1 MRSLAPA
8 LLLLLAA
15 TAALAQDSSIDDAEK
30 ARVLAKA
37 LAGALPNTAKFGY
50 GGCCTTTP
58 DNRKGIVSPPKPF
71 TAAAAA
77 AEPPATGVLKL
88 GLSSGSGRDGYVF
101 IPSTYTPAT
110 PAPLIVALHGANKTA
125 FNGMATVV
133 DAATAAGAIVIA
145 PSSRD
150 PVTWDMFGAGFG
162 ADVAYINASI
172 AQVSDLYNID
182 PARVA
187 VQGFSDGATYALSL
201 GLASGKAF
209 THVIAFSPG
218 GVAPPQL
225 SGTPQVFIS
234 AGQKDTVF
242 PFAAMTAVACQLVS
256 NGYPVTFES
265 FPGGHEVPVNIAAGA
280 VTWMTGEPTQ
290 GNMPAGACSA

>member
-1 MRSLAPA
+1 VTKNASRFGSTPPLP
-8 LLLLLAA
+8 
-15 TAALAQDSSIDDAEK
+15 
-30 ARVLAKA
+30 
-37 LAGALPNTAKFGY
+37 PNTPSVFV
-50 GGCCTTTP
+50 P
-58 DNRKGIVSPPKPF
+58 
-71 TAAAAA
+71 
-77 AEPPATGVLKL
+77 
-88 GLSSGSGRDGYVF
+88 SS
-101 IPSTYTPAT
+101 YTPAT

-133 DAATAAGAIVIA
+133 DAATAAGAIVVA

-150 PVTWDMFGAGFG
+150 AVTWDMFGAGFG

-172 AQVSDLYNID
+172 AQVMHGKGGGREKEERERGGLVGSSFILFHPPPPPPPPPLPLFQVSDLYNID
-182 PARVA
+182 PTRVA

-225 SGTPQVFIS
+225 TGTPQVFIS

-265 FPGGHEVPVNIAAGA
+265 FPGGHEVPTNIAAAA
-280 VTWMTGEPTQ
+280 VTWMTGEPTA

>member
-1 MRSLAPA
+1 MRLHC
-8 LLLLLAA
+8 LLLLALAA
-15 TAALAQDSSIDDAEK
+15 TAAHAQDSSIDDAEK

-50 GGCCTTTP
+50 GGCCSTLP
-58 DNRKGIVSPPKPF
+58 DNRKGIISPPKPLSA
-71 TAAAAA
+71 TAAAG
-77 AEPPATGVLKL
+77 EPPATGVLKL
-88 GLSSGSGRDGYVF
+88 GLSTGSGRDGYVF

-110 PAPLIVALHGANKTA
+110 PAPLIVSLHGANKTA
-125 FNGMATVV
+125 FNGMATMV
-133 DAATAAGAIVIA
+133 DAATAAGAIIIA

-172 AQVSDLYNID
+172 AQVADLYAID
-182 PARVA
+182 PTRVA
-187 VQGFSDGATYALSL
+187 IQGFSDGATYALSL
-201 GLASGKAF
+201 GLASGKTF

-234 AGQKDTVF
+234 AGQKDNVF
-242 PFAAMTAVACQLVS
+242 PYAAMTQVACQLAA
-256 NGYPVTFES
+256 NGYPVTFET
-265 FPGGHEVPVNIAAGA
+265 FAGGHEVPTAIAAGA
-280 VTWMTGEPTQ
+280 MTWMTGEPTQ
-290 GNMPAGACSA
+290 GSMPAGACSA

>member
-1 MRSLAPA
+1 MRT
-8 LLLLLAA
+8 LLLLTLALAA
-15 TAALAQDSSIDDAEK
+15 TVAHAQDSSIDDAEK

-50 GGCCTTTP
+50 GGCCTTTG
-58 DNRKGIVSPPKPF
+58 DNRKGIISPPKPLS
-71 TAAAAA
+71 AAAVAG
-77 AEPPATGVLKL
+77 EPPATGVLKL
-88 GLSSGSGRDGYVF
+88 GLSMGSGRDGYVF

-110 PAPLIVALHGANKTA
+110 PAPLIVSLHGANKTA
-125 FNGMATVV
+125 FNGMATMV
-133 DAATAAGAIVIA
+133 DAATAAGAIIIA

-172 AQVSDLYNID
+172 AQVADLYAID
-182 PARVA
+182 PTRVA
-187 VQGFSDGATYALSL
+187 IQGFSDGATYALSL
-201 GLASGKAF
+201 GLASGKTF

-234 AGQKDTVF
+234 AGQKDAVF
-242 PFAAMTAVACQLVS
+242 PHAAMARVACQLAA
-256 NGYPVTFES
+256 NGYPVTFDA
-265 FPGGHEVPVNIAAGA
+265 FAGGHEVPPAIAAGA
-280 VTWMTGEPTQ
+280 MTWMAGEPTQ
-290 GNMPAGACSA
+290 GGMPAGACSA